1 MRKVLIVL
9 VILMIFGFAD
19 AFAGPPQNNTSTV
32 IVYYFHRTA
41 RCPSCTLLE
50 EITRDAVEIGFA
62 QQLADGTITMKA
74 INVDEKDNEHFVNDY
89 GLSVQS
95 VVLSQVV
102 NGKEKR
108 WKNLD
113 RIWTLLEDQGQ
124 LWEYFQKEIQSF
136 FEESK
141 KLTRAYSTRNQF
153 FVRVKEAVS

>member
-19 AFAGPPQNNTSTV
+19 VFAGPPQNNTSTV

-41 RCPSCTLLE
+41 RCPSCELLE

-62 QQLADGTITMKA
+62 EELENGKVSMKA
-74 INVDEKDNEHFVNDY
+74 INVDNEDNEHFVNDY

-124 LWEYFQKEIQSF
+124 LWVYLQKEIQSF
-136 FEESK
+136 LKEPK
-141 KLTRAYSTRNQF
+141 KLTREYPTKNQF
-153 FVRVKEAVS
+153 LSG

>member
-1 MRKVLIVL
+1 MCKAVVVLL
-9 VILMIFGFAD
+9 VLMIAGFAD
-19 AFAGPPQNNTSTV
+19 AADAFPKNQDSTV

-62 QQLADGTITMKA
+62 QQLANGTITMKA

-136 FEESK
+136 LKESE
-141 KLTRAYSTRNQF
+141 KLTREYPTRNQF

>member
-1 MRKVLIVL
+1 MRKAF
-9 VILMIFGFAD
+9 VILVVLMISGFVNA
-19 AFAGPPQNNTSTV
+19 AAGSRQNQDSTV

-62 QQLADGTITMKA
+62 QQLADGTITMNA
-74 INVDEKDNEHFVNDY
+74 INVDEEDNEHFVNDY

-136 FEESK
+136 LEESK
-141 KLTRAYSTRNQF
+141 KLTREYPTRNQF